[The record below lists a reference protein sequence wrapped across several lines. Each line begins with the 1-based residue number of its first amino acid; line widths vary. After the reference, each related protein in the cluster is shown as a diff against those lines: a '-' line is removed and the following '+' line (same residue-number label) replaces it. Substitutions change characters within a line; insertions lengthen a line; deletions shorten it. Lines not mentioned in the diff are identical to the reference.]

1 MQEIINFLKTDPV
14 FVTNFL
20 GAIAGFLTVIGAKEI
35 IAKAQDRYYKK
46 SDEKEEDHKK
56 LEKLEEDMG
65 EVLALLRELKENEE
79 KYLDN
84 DMLVIANDLLM
95 LQRKSKLHGKVAESC
110 YPWYLKLYNRYKELN
125 SNSAMEF
132 DTEIEMNHKLIEKML
147 ADGDVVAD
155 FKELYFVPEN
165 K

>member
-1 MQEIINFLKTDPV
+1 MQELINLLGVNPV
-14 FVTNFL
+14 FFTQIMGSIVALCSVL
-20 GAIAGFLTVIGAKEI
+20 GLGKLLE
-35 IAKAQDRYYKK
+35 KAYDRYCN
-46 SDEKEEDHKK
+46 KEDQKEVDHQK

-65 EVLALLRELKENEE
+65 EVLALLRELKENEA

-125 SNSAMEF
+125 SNSTMEF